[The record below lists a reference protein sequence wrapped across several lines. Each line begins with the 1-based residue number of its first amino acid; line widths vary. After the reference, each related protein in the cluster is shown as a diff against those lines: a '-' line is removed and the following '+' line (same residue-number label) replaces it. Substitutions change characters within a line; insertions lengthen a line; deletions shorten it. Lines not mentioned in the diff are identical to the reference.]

1 LRNKYDLGY
10 VGSQQLRGLIPLLFE
25 NKTMLILCM
34 RFTTK
39 IVYVSEVLYEFRVR
53 DTFRVRDAGKIFENI
68 KAVPQHS
75 SESQ

>member
-1 LRNKYDLGY
+1 MNMRLVFSLSSLPY
-10 VGSQQLRGLIPLLFE
+10 GLDFNFPE
-25 NKTMLILCM
+25 N
-34 RFTTK
+34 
-39 IVYVSEVLYEFRVR
+39 ELYEFRVR